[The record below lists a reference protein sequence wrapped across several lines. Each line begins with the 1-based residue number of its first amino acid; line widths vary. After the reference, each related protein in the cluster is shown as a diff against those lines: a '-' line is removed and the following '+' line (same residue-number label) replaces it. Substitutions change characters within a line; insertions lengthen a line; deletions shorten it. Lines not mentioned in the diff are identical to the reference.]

1 MAPLSWHITVR
12 KRDLVAAVGMA
23 RTRAT
28 LRRVGPKAFE
38 PDITLAECPLGL
50 SIRSS
55 HAGMDIEGLGTWPSP
70 IAARA
75 AVMRRLLPK
84 LEGLDVVVRYR
95 SGLLFLNSTGI
106 DAREI

>member
-1 MAPLSWHITVR
+1 
-12 KRDLVAAVGMA
+12 
-23 RTRAT
+23 
-28 LRRVGPKAFE
+28 
-38 PDITLAECPLGL
+38 
-50 SIRSS
+50 
-55 HAGMDIEGLGTWPSP
+55 MDIEGLGTWPSP

-95 SGLLFLNSTGI
+95 SGLFFLNSTGI